1 MIPLMID
8 FSGKRVVIFGGGEV
22 GARKASYFCEET
34 EVTVISRSFSP
45 AFNELTVRRVE
56 MNLAGIGDYEMDGLI
71 REAFLVIAATQ
82 DTTLNDRIGRYCA
95 IRGVLFNNADGKAG
109 DVTLPSQL
117 KGEHYTIAISTSGES
132 PGVSRFLREHIG
144 QSYPDLDRMIEVQNQ
159 LRTAL
164 KQKIPDQEK
173 RGRILQEVLDDERVW
188 RALESG
194 TGPAWKIIEQ
204 RYLS

>member
-22 GARKASYFCEET
+22 GARKAAYFCEET
-34 EVTVISRSFSP
+34 EVTVLSRSFSP

-56 MNLAGIGDYEMDGLI
+56 MNLAGIGDYELDGLI
-71 REAFLVIAATQ
+71 KEAFLVIAATQ
-82 DTTLNDRIGRYCA
+82 EKALNDRIGRYCA

-117 KGEHYTIAISTSGES
+117 KGEHYNIAISTGGES
-132 PGVSRFLREHIG
+132 PGVARFLREHIG
-144 QSYPDLDRMIEVQNQ
+144 QSYPHLDRMIEVQNK
-159 LRTAL
+159 LRTTL

-173 RGRILQEVLDDERVW
+173 RGQVLQEVLDDELVW
-188 RALESG
+188 KALEGG
-194 TGPAWKIIEQ
+194 TGAAWEIIEG
-204 RYLS
+204 RYLC

>member
-22 GARKASYFCEET
+22 GARKAAYFCDET

-45 AFNELTVRRVE
+45 AFDELTIKRVE

-71 REAFLVIAATQ
+71 KEAFLVIAATQ
-82 DTTLNDRIGRYCA
+82 DTNLNDRIGRYCA
-95 IRGVLFNNADGKAG
+95 IRGLLFNNADGKTG

-117 KGEHYTIAISTSGES
+117 KGEHYNIAISTSGES
-132 PGVSRFLREHIG
+132 PGIARFLREHIG
-144 QSYPDLDRMIEVQNQ
+144 QSYPNLDGMIEVQNQ
-159 LRTAL
+159 LRTML

-173 RGRILQEVLDDERVW
+173 RGRILHEVLDDASIW
-188 RALESG
+188 KALEGG
-194 TGPAWKIIEQ
+194 TRPAWDIIER
-204 RYLS
+204 RYLC

>member
-22 GARKASYFCEET
+22 GARKAAYFCEET

-56 MNLAGIGDYEMDGLI
+56 MNLAGMGDYELDGMI
-71 REAFLVIAATQ
+71 KEAFLVIAATQ

-117 KGEHYTIAISTSGES
+117 KGEHYNIAISTSGES

-144 QSYPDLDRMIEVQNQ
+144 QSYPNLDRMIEVQNQ
-159 LRTAL
+159 LRTSL
-164 KQKIPDQEK
+164 KQKIPDQD
-173 RGRILQEVLDDERVW
+173 RRSRILHEVLDDENIW
-188 RALESG
+188 KALESG
-194 TGPAWKIIEQ
+194 TRPAWEIIER
-204 RYLS
+204 RYLC

>member
-22 GARKASYFCEET
+22 GARKAAYFCEET

-45 AFNELTVRRVE
+45 VFNELTVRRVE
-56 MNLAGIGDYEMDGLI
+56 MNLAGIRDYELEGLVKD
-71 REAFLVIAATQ
+71 AFLVIAATQ
-82 DTTLNDRIGRYCA
+82 DTALNDRIGRYCA

-117 KGEHYTIAISTSGES
+117 KGVHYCIAISTFGES

-144 QSYPDLDRMIEVQNQ
+144 QSYPNLDLMIEVQNQ
-159 LRTAL
+159 LRTTL
-164 KQKIPDQEK
+164 KQKIPDQEQ
-173 RGRILQEVLDDERVW
+173 RSRVLHEVLDDESVW
-188 RALESG
+188 KALEG
-194 TGPAWKIIEQ
+194 GIRPAWEIIER
-204 RYLS
+204 RYLC

>member
-22 GARKASYFCEET
+22 GARKAAYFCEET

-56 MNLAGIGDYEMDGLI
+56 MNLAGMGDYELDGMI
-71 REAFLVIAATQ
+71 KEAFLVIAATQ

-117 KGEHYTIAISTSGES
+117 KGEHYNIAISTSGES

-144 QSYPDLDRMIEVQNQ
+144 QSYPNLDRMIEVQNQ
-159 LRTAL
+159 LRTKL
-164 KQKIPDQEK
+164 KQKIPDQE
-173 RGRILQEVLDDERVW
+173 RRSRILHEVLDDESVW
-188 RALESG
+188 KALEVG
-194 TGPAWKIIEQ
+194 TRPAWEIIER
-204 RYLS
+204 RYLC

>member
-22 GARKASYFCEET
+22 GARKAAYFCEET

-45 AFNELTVRRVE
+45 AFNDLTVRRLV
-56 MNLAGIGDYEMDGLI
+56 MNLSGIGDYELESLVK
-71 REAFLVIAATQ
+71 EAFLVIAATQ
-82 DTTLNDRIGRYCA
+82 DTALNDRIGRYCS
-95 IRGVLFNNADGKAG
+95 IRGVMFNNADGKAG

-117 KGEHYTIAISTSGES
+117 KGEHYNIAISTRGES
-132 PGVSRFLREHIG
+132 PGISRFLREHIG
-144 QSYPDLDRMIEVQNQ
+144 QSYPYLDRMIEVQNQ
-159 LRTAL
+159 LRITL

-173 RGRILQEVLDDERVW
+173 RSRILHAVLEDDSIW
-188 RALESG
+188 KSLEGG
-194 TGPAWKIIEQ
+194 TRPAWEIIER

>member
-22 GARKASYFCEET
+22 GARKAAYFCEET
-34 EVTVISRSFSP
+34 EVTVLSRSFSP

-56 MNLAGIGDYEMDGLI
+56 MNLTGIGDYELDGLI
-71 REAFLVIAATQ
+71 KEAFLVIAATQ
-82 DTTLNDRIGRYCA
+82 DNALNDRIGRYCA

-117 KGEHYTIAISTSGES
+117 KGKHYNIAISTGGES
-132 PGVSRFLREHIG
+132 PGVARFLREHIE
-144 QSYPDLDRMIEVQNQ
+144 QSYPHLDRMIEVQNK

-164 KQKIPDQEK
+164 KVKIPDQEK
-173 RGRILQEVLDDERVW
+173 RGRILQEVLDDECIW
-188 RALESG
+188 KALEDG
-194 TGPAWKIIEQ
+194 TRPAWEIIEG
-204 RYLS
+204 RYLC

>member
-117 KGEHYTIAISTSGES
+117 KGEHYTIAISTGGES

-173 RGRILQEVLDDERVW
+173 RGRILQEVLDDESVW
-188 RALESG
+188 KALESG

>member
-22 GARKASYFCEET
+22 GARKAAYFCEET

-45 AFNELTVRRVE
+45 AFSELTVRRLV
-56 MNLAGIGDYEMDGLI
+56 MNLAGIGDYELDGLVKD
-71 REAFLVIAATQ
+71 AFLVIAATQ
-82 DTTLNDRIGRYCA
+82 DTALNDRIGRYCA

-117 KGEHYTIAISTSGES
+117 KGEHYCVAISTFGES

-144 QSYPDLDRMIEVQNQ
+144 QSYPHLDLMIEVQNQ
-159 LRTAL
+159 LRTTL
-164 KQKIPDQEK
+164 KQKISDQEQ
-173 RGRILQEVLDDERVW
+173 RSRVLHEVLNDESVW
-188 RALESG
+188 KALEG
-194 TGPAWKIIEQ
+194 GARPTWEIIER